1 MKKKFSIIAM
11 LLIFAILCFSFT
23 ACTGKSAYELA
34 RENGF
39 AGTEREWLDSLKGSN
54 GQDAAPIDIYALYDA
69 YLIEHPGASFADFL
83 HYFSIVDYYDT
94 EYAAAKGIQSAVS
107 IYSTFKKNASFGQTT
122 SYSSAGS
129 GVVYKI
135 QSGSVYIITNYHVV
149 YDRDSNKSNGIADT
163 IEVYSYGYEKT
174 GMVVQA
180 QFIGGSITKDIAVIK
195 ASYASFNSNSSIKA
209 VEIKDSNEIALGE
222 RVVAIG
228 NPSAEGISVSA
239 GVISVDSEEIEM
251 EALDLASK
259 NNTLRVMRT
268 DAPINRGNSGGGLYS
283 ARGQL
288 LGIVNA
294 KIIDSEIDNIGFA
307 IPINIAAGIA
317 DCVINNDSA
326 KCILGI
332 STTAYTLKTYY
343 NPAKSRVE
351 IVEAVTVENVSGGS
365 LASGN
370 LLKNDKIISVK
381 INGGEEFF
389 ITRMFHLHDYLYK
402 VRKNDTIHLKIE
414 RGGVEMTVSMTAVL
428 SSFSAV

>member
-239 GVISVDSEEIEM
+239 GK
-251 EALDLASK
+251 AG
-259 NNTLRVMRT
+259 MRT
-268 DAPINRGNSGGGLYS
+268 QTTRRRLSPSNIPGLW
-283 ARGQL
+283 AT
-288 LGIVNA
+288 
-294 KIIDSEIDNIGFA
+294 A
-307 IPINIAAGIA
+307 IP
-317 DCVINNDSA
+317 
-326 KCILGI
+326 K
-332 STTAYTLKTYY
+332 STTRT
-343 NPAKSRVE
+343 AKPR
-351 IVEAVTVENVSGGS
+351 
-365 LASGN
+365 
-370 LLKNDKIISVK
+370 
-381 INGGEEFF
+381 
-389 ITRMFHLHDYLYK
+389 R
-402 VRKNDTIHLKIE
+402 
-414 RGGVEMTVSMTAVL
+414 TA
-428 SSFSAV
+428 